1 MNGYGHFV
9 APMAWFYLYWGLVC
23 AVLVVVAHL
32 LWVRGTET
40 SRALRLREARRR
52 LNGPVKAALALSL
65 AGVAATGG
73 WIFYNTNILNRYRPT
88 RTALDRQ
95 ATFEKKYKQ
104 YEATSLPRI
113 VDVRAD
119 VDIIPERRAADIR
132 GRYILRNKNAE
143 PIDVLHLYLNPDVTI
158 RRLEIPGGTLEM
170 EDTDLGYRIWR
181 LAPPL
186 AAGAD
191 MTVSF
196 DLGVAN
202 PGFVNEGLRSE
213 IVANGT
219 FFNNFNF
226 FPHVGYSRFG
236 ELDDPNERRRRALP
250 AVQRLPKIDDEP
262 ARMHNYLSSEA
273 DWVHFETTVS
283 TSPDQIAL
291 APGYLQREWTE
302 NGRRHFQYSM
312 DAPIFNFFAYL
323 SARYAVERDRWNDV
337 AIEVYYHP
345 AHRFNVARMIDAVKK
360 SLDYFTTN
368 FGPYQH
374 RQVRIVEFPR
384 YATFAQSFPNTIPFS
399 ESIGFIARLDDKPD
413 AIDYVFYVTAHEVA
427 HQWWAHQVMGGN
439 VQGATLLSETMAQY
453 SALMVMEKEYGPDKM
468 RKFLKYELD
477 SYLRGRGAER
487 IEEMPLYLVENQ
499 PYIHYRKGSVIMY
512 ALKDQVGEEPL
523 NRAIAAYVKAVA
535 FQEPP
540 YTTSLEFLTAI
551 KAAVPPGREAL
562 LDDLFRSITL
572 YENKATK
579 ATWTK
584 RDDGKYV
591 VALEIASAKFR
602 ADGQGKETPAA
613 LDDWID
619 IGVFGD
625 KEANGPVEG
634 KVLAL
639 EKRHIGAG
647 GGTIE
652 IVVDQEPRKAG
663 IDPFNKL
670 IDRVPDNNIV
680 AVSAQ

>member
-1 MNGYGHFV
+1 
-9 APMAWFYLYWGLVC
+9 
-23 AVLVVVAHL
+23 
-32 LWVRGTET
+32 
-40 SRALRLREARRR
+40 
-52 LNGPVKAALALSL
+52 
-65 AGVAATGG
+65 
-73 WIFYNTNILNRYRPT
+73 
-88 RTALDRQ
+88 
-95 ATFEKKYKQ
+95 
-104 YEATSLPRI
+104 
-113 VDVRAD
+113 
-119 VDIIPERRAADIR
+119 
-132 GRYILRNKNAE
+132 
-143 PIDVLHLYLNPDVTI
+143 
-158 RRLEIPGGTLEM
+158 
-170 EDTDLGYRIWR
+170 
-181 LAPPL
+181 
-186 AAGAD
+186 
-191 MTVSF
+191 
-196 DLGVAN
+196 
-202 PGFVNEGLRSE
+202 
-213 IVANGT
+213 
-219 FFNNFNF
+219 
-226 FPHVGYSRFG
+226 
-236 ELDDPNERRRRALP
+236 
-250 AVQRLPKIDDEP
+250 
-262 ARMHNYLSSEA
+262 
-273 DWVHFETTVS
+273 
-283 TSPDQIAL
+283 
-291 APGYLQREWTE
+291 
-302 NGRRHFQYSM
+302 M

-345 AHRFNVARMIDAVKK
+345 AHRFNVARMIDGVKK